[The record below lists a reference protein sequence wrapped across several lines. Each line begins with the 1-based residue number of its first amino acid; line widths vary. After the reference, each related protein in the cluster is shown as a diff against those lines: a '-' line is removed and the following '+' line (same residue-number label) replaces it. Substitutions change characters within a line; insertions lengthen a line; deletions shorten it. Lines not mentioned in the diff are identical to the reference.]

1 MNSSSSGLGFLNQ
14 TDQNQMFPEDLV
26 FLLRNQDRNINHFKE
41 KIEKEKS
48 KVENDFVVLKNEM
61 EHIIEDLKISVQ
73 AQLDLV
79 YKTFITKYAEMKR

>member
-1 MNSSSSGLGFLNQ
+1 M
-14 TDQNQMFPEDLV
+14 
-26 FLLRNQDRNINHFKE
+26 LRNEDRNINHFKE

-73 AQLDLV
+73 AELDLV
-79 YKTFITKYAEMKR
+79 YKTFITKYADMKREVQDLRKMRK